1 MARELQAL
9 AQSMVPKAGKDMECP
24 SDRGLERAEVRAREP
39 WGPGRGSRVS
49 FREKECLDGS
59 EQDYDMVCFP
69 MIFLDCQGRW
79 QGET

>member
-9 AQSMVPKAGKDMECP
+9 AQSMVPKAGKDVECP

-49 FREKECLDGS
+49 FRERRSVWTALS
-59 EQDYDMVCFP
+59 RTMTWSVFP
-69 MIFLDCQGRW
+69 
-79 QGET
+79 